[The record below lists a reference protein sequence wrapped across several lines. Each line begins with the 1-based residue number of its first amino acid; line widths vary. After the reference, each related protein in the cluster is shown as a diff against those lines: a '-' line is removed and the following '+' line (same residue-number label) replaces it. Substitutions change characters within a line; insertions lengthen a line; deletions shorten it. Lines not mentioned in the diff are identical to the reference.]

1 MKAQNVSQ
9 HYGQIQSLNMHNFFI
24 HKKNIIIRMPNAI
37 AVNIEEFHSLLLEKI
52 ELITDI
58 PFVVRE
64 RGIASDRF

>member
-1 MKAQNVSQ
+1 
-9 HYGQIQSLNMHNFFI
+9 
-24 HKKNIIIRMPNAI
+24 MPNAI